1 VNGRRLIPKAE
12 TLDRRVWVF
21 GTHTETFGHGF
32 VRETAIVDVKSGS
45 QMGIFDDC
53 RLFAKAN
60 PNGSVALFN
69 A

>member
-1 VNGRRLIPKAE
+1 M
-12 TLDRRVWVF
+12 
-21 GTHTETFGHGF
+21 
-32 VRETAIVDVKSGS
+32 VDVKSGS

-53 RLFAKAN
+53 CKPPLFAKAN